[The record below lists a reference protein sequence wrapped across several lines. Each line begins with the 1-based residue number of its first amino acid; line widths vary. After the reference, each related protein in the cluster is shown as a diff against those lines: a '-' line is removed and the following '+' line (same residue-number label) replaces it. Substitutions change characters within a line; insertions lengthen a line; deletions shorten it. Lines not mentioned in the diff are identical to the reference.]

1 MTKYL
6 CLSIA
11 LLATLFSFA
20 QTDITGKIKTESL
33 ANHEL
38 SYALRPEN
46 TKRKPLIIFLHGS
59 GEKGTDIEKVKYMV
73 LLNI

>member
-20 QTDITGKIKTESL
+20 QTDITGAVEL
-33 ANHEL
+33 ALQE
-38 SYALRPEN
+38 
-46 TKRKPLIIFLHGS
+46 KKPLIIFS
-59 GEKGTDIEKVKYMV
+59 SWFW
-73 LLNI
+73 

>member
-20 QTDITGKIKTESL
+20 QTDITGKIKTESSK
-33 ANHEL
+33 HEL
-38 SYALRPEN
+38 SYALHRPEN
-46 TKRKPLIIFLHGS
+46 TKRKNL
-59 GEKGTDIEKVKYMV
+59 
-73 LLNI
+73 

>member
-20 QTDITGKIKTESL
+20 QTDVTGKIKRRI
-33 ANHEL
+33 AKHEL
-38 SYALRPEN
+38 SYALHLPEN
-46 TKRKPLIIFLHGS
+46 TK
-59 GEKGTDIEKVKYMV
+59 EKTFNYFFMV
-73 LLNI
+73 LVKRN